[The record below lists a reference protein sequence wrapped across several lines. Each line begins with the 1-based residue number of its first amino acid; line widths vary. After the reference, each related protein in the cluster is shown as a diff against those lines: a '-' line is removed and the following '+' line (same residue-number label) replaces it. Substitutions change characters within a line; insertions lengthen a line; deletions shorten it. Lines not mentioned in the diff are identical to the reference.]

1 MRFNITLLQIYKPF
15 SFTHITIWFN
25 LSIQMMNQKMKILN
39 FKEIRVFFTAHRI
52 TRRDI
57 DNTHRVNG
65 IS

>member
-1 MRFNITLLQIYKPF
+1 
-15 SFTHITIWFN
+15 
-25 LSIQMMNQKMKILN
+25 MMNQKMKILN
-39 FKEIRVFFTAHRI
+39 FKEIRVFFTTHRI